1 MHLPPPAQWRVER
14 SRVHARLLAVI
25 STVNALVIF
34 AMYGRASF
42 VAWCALLALS
52 VTLSAY
58 AAWRWKHACVGLLSW
73 TGSHWTWLQMGQMPK
88 PEVCE
93 LRWAMDFQAVVL
105 VEMRLGSGEAPTH
118 WIWLERGKA
127 SPGGWLA
134 FRRALVPCLA
144 ANGFRFGGSLA

>member
-14 SRVHARLLAVI
+14 SRVHARLLTVI

-42 VAWCALLALS
+42 GAWCALLALS
-52 VTLSAY
+52 VILSAY
-58 AAWRWKHACVGLLSW
+58 AAWRWKHASVGLLSW
-73 TGSHWTWLQMGQMPK
+73 TGNHWAWLQVGQMPK

-105 VEMRLGSGEAPTH
+105 VQMRLGGGLAPSR

-144 ANGFRFGGSLA
+144 ANGFGFGGSIA